1 MTIENSFKIEI
12 INKIHK
18 SLSTLLYIIYIY
30 IYIYIYIFRLRPK
43 SIKRNAVSLN
53 NENAL

>member
-30 IYIYIYIFRLRPK
+30 IYIHIPTSSQEHK
-43 SIKRNAVSLN
+43 T
-53 NENAL
+53 